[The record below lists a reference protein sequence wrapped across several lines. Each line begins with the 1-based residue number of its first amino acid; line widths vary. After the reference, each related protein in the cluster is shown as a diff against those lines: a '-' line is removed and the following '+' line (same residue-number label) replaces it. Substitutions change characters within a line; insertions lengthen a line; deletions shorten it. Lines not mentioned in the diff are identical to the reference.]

1 MGDLER
7 GASGMRIHPSGKL
20 SLTCKSAWRFA
31 ALAIAALPC
40 GCALPGSDGQGVT
53 SAWLAPFSSA
63 NKDSSQTPAQA
74 SIAAGSKLERKG
86 KVKEAIAKYEEAR
99 RLDSAAPVAHRLALL
114 YDRQGE
120 VERAR
125 AEFEIA
131 LKAKPRDAQLLNDM
145 GYFAFEHGNWSESE
159 KLLRQSLDI
168 DSNNERAWVTLGLVL
183 GRQDRYGE
191 SYDALAKI
199 LSRDEARAN
208 QDAIAAKT
216 DTPIKPPKIPHP
228 VANLAAPSQP
238 ESGKV
243 INLEA
248 APKST
253 GTSEEH

>member
-1 MGDLER
+1 
-7 GASGMRIHPSGKL
+7 MRIHPRKKP

-40 GCALPGSDGQGVT
+40 GCAIPGNDSQGVT
-53 SAWLAPFSSA
+53 SAMLAPFSPGS
-63 NKDSSQTPAQA
+63 KDSSQTPAQA
-74 SIAAGSKLERKG
+74 AIAAGSKLERKG
-86 KVKEAIAKYEEAR
+86 KVKDAIAKYEEAR
-99 RLDSAAPVAHRLALL
+99 RLDPAAPVAHRLALL

-125 AEFEIA
+125 SEFEIA
-131 LKAKPRDAQLLNDM
+131 VKISPRDAQLLNDM

-168 DSNNERAWVTLGLVL
+168 NSNNERAWVTLGLVL

-199 LSRDEARAN
+199 LSRDEERAN

-216 DTPIKPPKIPHP
+216 DKPTGVPKVPHP
-228 VANLAAPSQP
+228 VANLAAPSLP
-238 ESGKV
+238 EAGKPV
-243 INLEA
+243 NLEE

-253 GTSEEH
+253 GATEEHRE

>member
-1 MGDLER
+1 
-7 GASGMRIHPSGKL
+7 MRIHPSREPAL
-20 SLTCKSAWRFA
+20 SGKSAWRFA
-31 ALAIAALPC
+31 VLAIAAMPC
-40 GCALPGSDGQGVT
+40 GCALPGSDGQAVT
-53 SAWLAPFSSA
+53 SVLLAPFSSGS
-63 NKDSSQTPAQA
+63 KESSQTPVQTC
-74 SIAAGSKLERKG
+74 IAAGSKLERKG
-86 KVKEAIAKYEEAR
+86 KIKEAIAKFEEAR
-99 RLDSAAPVAHRLALL
+99 RLDPSAPVAHQLALL

-131 LKAKPRDAQLLNDM
+131 LKTKPKDALLLNDM

-168 DSNNERAWVTLGLVL
+168 NSNNERAWVTLGLVL

-191 SYDALAKI
+191 SYDALAQI

-216 DTPIKPPKIPHP
+216 DKPINAPKVPHP

-238 ESGKV
+238 DAGKG
-243 INLEA
+243 INLEEV
-248 APKST
+248 PKSI
-253 GTSEEH
+253 GAPEEHRD